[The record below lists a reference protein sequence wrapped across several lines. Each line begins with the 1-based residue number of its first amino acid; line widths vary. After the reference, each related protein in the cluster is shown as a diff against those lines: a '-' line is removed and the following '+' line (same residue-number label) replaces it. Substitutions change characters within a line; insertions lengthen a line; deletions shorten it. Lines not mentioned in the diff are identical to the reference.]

1 MQLRV
6 DEIRGLVPDGPG
18 TDNPVDLLS
27 RGIDCCELGT
37 SVLQSN
43 GPKWLTG
50 FEGLQNRKEIA
61 EDEACLIQVLARDR
75 EIATTALAMNS
86 DPTMLGDII
95 LSEAFS
101 NLNAFCELQH
111 LFWGSLNY

>member
-6 DEIRGLVPDGPG
+6 DEMRGLVPDGPG

-43 GPKWLTG
+43 GPK
-50 FEGLQNRKEIA
+50 
-61 EDEACLIQVLARDR
+61 
-75 EIATTALAMNS
+75 
-86 DPTMLGDII
+86 
-95 LSEAFS
+95 
-101 NLNAFCELQH
+101 
-111 LFWGSLNY
+111 